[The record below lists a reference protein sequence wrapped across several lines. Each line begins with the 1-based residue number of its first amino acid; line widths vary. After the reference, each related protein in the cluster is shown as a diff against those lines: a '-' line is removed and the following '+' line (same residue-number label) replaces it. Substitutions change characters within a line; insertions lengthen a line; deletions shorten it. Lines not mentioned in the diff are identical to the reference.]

1 MKKILTLAILGL
13 ILSGC
18 SKGFDMPEQTPNPP
32 DPAPGITDEDIKNHA
47 ESVLGF
53 TIPANQDWNTTTTGT
68 ITFNINSSVKK
79 VAVLVLIALVDEEG
93 ESYNTMRVLNQA
105 ETDNK
110 TSLTL
115 NYDAPSKNE
124 GLYAAFYTENDCMY
138 QKIEG
143 NTVSFNQAPAKAR
156 AVTRTVS
163 APSGTFAI
171 GKEETSFAAD
181 RGWLPGDK
189 LYMLADEDYERMKI
203 KAEPYS
209 DEYSALVRDLVF
221 AYLPNTKTE
230 NNLIQIMAAGYSD
243 DDAYRITTGEDGP
256 IVISPIYKQD
266 GADKYGNEVYNS
278 DLYYY
283 YFNPADMPSSADA
296 QVAFLQSLPK
306 YKLIPFNLCFGA
318 NEDNV
323 LDKRTSFAALYFGD
337 SKTPAVGTEGTFKFP
352 KGYKIGF
359 MVRAKTTTEAPKKQ
373 GELYFDGRL
382 NTKINAWPNFNKLNP
397 TDPRATWLNINHR
410 SLMCWESGT
419 DRDFNDILLE
429 VEGSVEPIHT
439 SHEFEYN
446 TYTFCFEDRK
456 MGDYDL
462 NDVVI
467 KAKRLNATTVE
478 YSIVACGAND
488 ELYVMNIGKDA
499 EEVHALFGKG
509 RNQFVN
515 TESQNCEPIK
525 VTKTVSSS
533 FSFLNDS
540 DRPYIVDKTETNTV
554 KVAAKGKDPHG
565 IMIPFDFAYP
575 KERVCIKDA
584 YSKFND
590 WGSNPVNSTNWYTK
604 PVNGKVFTK

>member
-1 MKKILTLAILGL
+1 
-13 ILSGC
+13 
-18 SKGFDMPEQTPNPP
+18 
-32 DPAPGITDEDIKNHA
+32 
-47 ESVLGF
+47 
-53 TIPANQDWNTTTTGT
+53 
-68 ITFNINSSVKK
+68 
-79 VAVLVLIALVDEEG
+79 
-93 ESYNTMRVLNQA
+93 
-105 ETDNK
+105 
-110 TSLTL
+110 
-115 NYDAPSKNE
+115 
-124 GLYAAFYTENDCMY
+124 
-138 QKIEG
+138 
-143 NTVSFNQAPAKAR
+143 
-156 AVTRTVS
+156 
-163 APSGTFAI
+163 
-171 GKEETSFAAD
+171 
-181 RGWLPGDK
+181 
-189 LYMLADEDYERMKI
+189 MLADEDYERMQVT
-203 KAEPYS
+203 AESYL
-209 DEYSALVRDLVF
+209 DEYANVLKELIF
-221 AYLPNTKTE
+221 AYLPDGKSF
-230 NNLIQIMAAGYSD
+230 NNLDKVTAAGYTD
-243 DDAYRITTGEDGP
+243 DNAYRITTGKDGP

-266 GADKYGNEVYNS
+266 GASTWGNEVYNS
-278 DLYYY
+278 DFYYY
-283 YFNPADMPSSADA
+283 YFDPANMPSSADA

-306 YKLIPFNLCFGA
+306 YKLIPFNNHFGVS
-318 NEDNV
+318 EDDV
-323 LDKRTSFAALYFGD
+323 LDKRYSYAALYFGD
-337 SKTPAVGTEGTFKFP
+337 SKTPTVGTVGSFTFP
-352 KGYKIGF
+352 AGYKIGF
-359 MVRAKTTTEAPKKQ
+359 MVRAKTDFKENGKPRKQ

-382 NTKINAWPNFNKLNP
+382 NVDINDYDETNFKSSFKAKKLPLNS
-397 TDPRATWLNINHR
+397 PRATWLSINHR

-419 DRDFNDILLE
+419 DTDFNDIVLE

-554 KVAAKGKDPHG
+554 KIATKGKDPHG

-575 KERVCIKDA
+575 KETVCIKDA